1 MRKALASLPWV
12 RQVEVDFSH
21 KQATVTVAADQY
33 DAKALLEA
41 LQKEGFEGKVEKEEG
56 GS

>member
-1 MRKALASLPWV
+1 
-12 RQVEVDFSH
+12 VDFSR
-21 KQATVTVAADQY
+21 KLATVTVAADQY

-41 LQKEGFEGKVEKEEG
+41 LHKEGFEGKVEKEEG